1 MEKVLKVFTKSA
13 MESIKS
19 SRPLDVI
26 ANRMSFP
33 CTVTTADGTVTD
45 GVKVVTMGD
54 LFTQDQMKVWKDIRN
69 DLRDRINAVDRAARF
84 FGVELN
90 ELQARWAYEALMSQ
104 FKIISGAGM
113 DTAAMTAL
121 VTDGAIAKV
130 VQKAAANALQFT
142 IWKSAAE
149 YKAAHAPK
157 QDKPS
162 GRRVI
167 DWSKRKETKKVEG

>member
-1 MEKVLKVFTKSA
+1 MEKVLKVFTKDA
-13 MESIKS
+13 QEAIKS
-19 SRPLDVI
+19 NRPLDII

-45 GVKVVTMGD
+45 GVKVVTMND
-54 LFTQDQMKVWKDIRN
+54 LFTQDQMKSWKEIRN
-69 DLRDRINAVDRAARF
+69 DLRDRVNAIDRAAKF
-84 FGVELN
+84 FGIELN
-90 ELQARWAYEALMSQ
+90 ELQSKWAYEALMSQ
-104 FKIISGAGM
+104 FRIVSGAGM

-130 VQKAAANALQFT
+130 VQKAAANDLQFT

-157 QDKPS
+157 QDKPQ

-167 DWSKRKETKKVEG
+167 DWSKRKKVEG

>member
-1 MEKVLKVFTKSA
+1 MEKVLKSFTKEA
-13 MESIKS
+13 MESIKAV
-19 SRPLDVI
+19 RPLDII

-33 CTVTTADGTVTD
+33 CTITSADGVVTD
-45 GVKVVTMGD
+45 GVKIVTMGD
-54 LFTQDQMKVWKDIRN
+54 LFTQDQMKVWKVIRD

-90 ELQARWAYEALMSQ
+90 ELQTRWAYEALMSQ
-104 FKIISGAGM
+104 FKIVSGGGM

-121 VTDGAIAKV
+121 VNDGAIAKV
-130 VQKAAANALQFT
+130 VQKAAANDLQFT